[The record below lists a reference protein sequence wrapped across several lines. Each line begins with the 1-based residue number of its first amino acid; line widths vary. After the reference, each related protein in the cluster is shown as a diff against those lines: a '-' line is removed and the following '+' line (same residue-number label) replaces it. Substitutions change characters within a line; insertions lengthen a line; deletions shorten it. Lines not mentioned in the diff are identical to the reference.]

1 MAPFEQLEE
10 AWQLCDRTRKYAE
23 EAGREISM
31 EEMLDKV
38 ILVSPLVDIERTK
51 REAGANPLTR
61 VFLRSPFGIEYRPN
75 VKNWIPFRHGPI

>member
-1 MAPFEQLEE
+1 MTPFEQLEE

-23 EAGREISM
+23 EAGREISI

-51 REAGANPLTR
+51 REAGTKPLTR
-61 VFLRSPFGIEYRPN
+61 VFLRSSFGIEYRPN
-75 VKNWIPFRHGPI
+75 VKNWVPFRHGPV